1 MGLDMYLYARQYVP
15 QKNWSADSEPITNPI
30 FEAVNNLLDNNLP
43 APDFGGMYIEQQ
55 VAYWRKAN
63 AIHGWFVRELANN
76 VDECQDIYVRR
87 DDLVTLRD
95 LCVQV
100 LANRSQA
107 LPNTEQRT
115 IELDGS
121 NLSDEAVVTSI
132 VDRMKA
138 ESLKRNTNTIVT
150 EDDPLPPTA
159 GFFFGSSEKDEWYY
173 RDLEDTVDQ
182 INSILAATQD
192 GDYSFSYRASW

>member
-1 MGLDMYLYARQYVP
+1 MGLDMYLYAKQYVP
-15 QKNWSADSEPITNPI
+15 QKNWTRDSEPITNPI
-30 FEAVNNLLDNNLP
+30 FEAINDLLDNNLP
-43 APDFGGMYIEQQ
+43 KPDFGGMYVEQQ

-63 AIHGWFVRELANN
+63 AIHGWFVRELADG
-76 VDECQDIYVRR
+76 VDECQDIYVSR
-87 DDLVTLRD
+87 DNLTKLRD

-107 LPNTEQRT
+107 TPAQERT
-115 IELDGS
+115 RIIDGDTT
-121 NLSDEAVVTSI
+121 DEMSVVNNI
-132 VDRMKA
+132 MADIQA
-138 ESLKRNTNTIVT
+138 EAQKRSATTIAT

-159 GFFFGSSEKDEWYY
+159 GFFFGSNEKDEWYY

-182 INSILAATQD
+182 INSILAATAD